1 MNLAGGGILGLWR
14 RSRGG
19 VDKTKAVVVEG
30 FECFQHLQ
38 KGELGEMEAI
48 ELGSGQG

>member
-1 MNLAGGGILGLWR
+1 MSSFGGNVLDFWR
-14 RSRGG
+14 RSRGR

-38 KGELGEMEAI
+38 KSELWEMEAI
-48 ELGSGQG
+48 ELGGG